1 MLSIVQLSMF
11 FVAVLAT
18 ALLDYHIFR
27 RLSTTFLNLFQTVLF
42 DSLIWFVS
50 RDSFVRITPLPIKV
64 NTFFEIFSSFLN
76 PFYKTPF

>member
-27 RLSTTFLNLFQTVLF
+27 RLSTTFLIYFLLFRSTRLSHATAML
-42 DSLIWFVS
+42 D
-50 RDSFVRITPLPIKV
+50 
-64 NTFFEIFSSFLN
+64 
-76 PFYKTPF
+76 